1 MKRIIIEDIK
11 RNERELKLSIDNKY
25 NIIINK
31 VQKVLQMELSRVGY
45 KSEYKRAQIL
55 EDIIENAISKSEVAY
70 DINGKKYTYLELL
83 KIYDEEFIFYGVK
96 KIYDKIFKEEFGID
110 IFSSVLKYNAYENL
124 LEFLDVEEDVIKEK
138 IINILFKDKDVKNE
152 IKEKYE
158 NEKNNFTLEEYAYI
172 ILESVYEDIKE
183 DVYILV
189 CKIFKNEVA
198 IPDFN
203 MSFMGFS
210 SIEKGNLNLEDL
222 NRVFFNKIVQK
233 LAKNTNVLKDMDF
246 NNKVEVLLAF
256 LILLKEKS
264 SYDFCSSLFFDELEI
279 ALKMYNGGSFNLDK
293 YYQKESLTSQI
304 DKKLKKE
311 MLRFVKENRKLILD
325 KNREISTLKGRITYR
340 EKFKNKLSTYLK
352 EILFDIDFSQ
362 VYDFENEEFNDI
374 SIFYEL

>member
-1 MKRIIIEDIK
+1 MKRIIIEDTQ
-11 RNERELKLSIDNKY
+11 RNEKELKLNIDNKY
-25 NIIINK
+25 NIVINK
-31 VQKVLQMELSRVGY
+31 VQKVLQMELSKLGY
-45 KSEYKRAQIL
+45 KSEYKKSQIL
-55 EDIIENAISKSEVAY
+55 EDIIENAINKSEIAY
-70 DINGKKYTYLELL
+70 DINGKKYSYSKMLD
-83 KIYDEEFIFYGVK
+83 IYEQEFIFYGVK
-96 KIYDKIFKEEFGID
+96 KIYENIFKKEFGID
-110 IFSSVLKYNAYENL
+110 IFSSVLKHNAYENL
-124 LEFLDVEEDVIKEK
+124 LEFLDVDEDFIKEK
-138 IINILFKDKDVKNE
+138 IINILFRDKEVKKE

-183 DVYILV
+183 DVYALV
-189 CKIFKNEVA
+189 CKIFKNEVTV
-198 IPDFN
+198 PDFN
-203 MSFMGFS
+203 MSFIGFNS
-210 SIEKGNLNLEDL
+210 LEKGNLNLEDL
-222 NRVFFNKIVQK
+222 NRVFFNKIIK
-233 LAKNTNVLKDMDF
+233 RLAKNTDILKDMDF

-293 YYQKESLTSQI
+293 YYQKESLTSQV

-340 EKFKNKLSTYLK
+340 EKFKNKLNTYLK
-352 EILFDIDFSQ
+352 EILFDIDFSKI
-362 VYDFENEEFNDI
+362 YDFEKEEFNDI